1 MFLNLD
7 GPVEAQSGDSLN
19 FTGSAW
25 IKTGPLSPVTFKHYK
40 LLVAPEGSSD
50 WMEIVEATDAVR
62 EDILGTWDTTE
73 LPVGSYRI
81 RLVLWVDGDTTAHPT
96 HQYPEEIVIKLV
108 GEDESPQH
116 SDGSSGR
123 GCFITT
129 MAFGS

>member
-25 IKTGPLSPVTFKHYK
+25 IKTGPLSPVTFDLYK

-50 WMEIVEATDAVR
+50 WTEIVESSVAVH
-62 EDILGTWDTTE
+62 EDLLGIWDTTE
-73 LPVGSYRI
+73 FPVGSYRI
-81 RLVLWVDGDTTAHPT
+81 RLVLWVNGDTTAHPT

-108 GEDESPQH
+108 GEDESPQPG
-116 SDGSSGR
+116 DGSSGG

-129 MAFGS
+129 MAFGL